1 MHEFLKWINRYWPV
15 LVGVVLFIL
24 AFGETRVS
32 VFFNS
37 KTLDANL
44 ESDRQQWR
52 MLKDHESR
60 LSWVQGKLGLPL
72 NPSVSAEGS
81 TEGE

>member
-1 MHEFLKWINRYWPV
+1 MHEFLKWLNRYWPV
-15 LVGVVLFIL
+15 LVGIVLFIL

-37 KTLDANL
+37 KALDANTQ
-44 ESDRQQWR
+44 SDRQQWQ

-60 LSWVQGKLGLPL
+60 LSWVQGKLDLPL
-72 NPSVSAEGS
+72 NAPVSSEAK
-81 TEGE
+81 